1 MAQQQA
7 NPEALARLKAA
18 MGKTSKLMQL
28 DKSGRLDAIAHGK
41 RDSINE
47 SLNSVD
53 TKPTNIK
60 SMVTSTPTMTA
71 PMMRRSG
78 SMNSNVPAAIRESF
92 QKNQI
97 DDSAL
102 YGMSTDLGMITDE
115 LGLTQTSKPAVQE
128 AVQPIQQTVTPASQI
143 DYPMIRTIVED
154 IVRKY
159 AQSLNKKIMN
169 EGKGN
174 ELNTLTL
181 GNSFKFLAKNGD
193 IYEAKLTKIGNIK
206 QKKQLD

>member
-18 MGKTSKLMQL
+18 MGKTTKLMQL

-53 TKPTNIK
+53 TQPTNVK
-60 SMVTSTPTMTA
+60 SMITSAPAMT
-71 PMMRRSG
+71 PMMRGG
-78 SMNSNVPAAIRESF
+78 SVNSNVPAAIRESF

-97 DDSAL
+97 DESAL
-102 YGMSTDLGMITDE
+102 YGMSTDLSMITDE
-115 LGLTQTSKPAVQE
+115 LGLTQTSKPAIQE
-128 AVQPIQQTVTPASQI
+128 ITQPIQQTVTYASQI

-159 AQSLNKKIMN
+159 AQSLNKKIVN

-181 GNSFKFLAKNGD
+181 GSSFKFLAKNGD

>member
-18 MGKTSKLMQL
+18 MGKTTKLMQL

-53 TKPTNIK
+53 TQPTNVK
-60 SMVTSTPTMTA
+60 SMMTSAPART
-71 PMMRRSG
+71 PMMRG
-78 SMNSNVPAAIRESF
+78 GGVNSNVPAAIRESF

-97 DDSAL
+97 DESAL
-102 YGMSTDLGMITDE
+102 YGMSTDLSMITDE
-115 LGLTQTSKPAVQE
+115 LGLNQTSKPAIQE
-128 AVQPIQQTVTPASQI
+128 VTQPIQQTVTPTSQI

-159 AQSLNKKIMN
+159 AQSLNKKIVN